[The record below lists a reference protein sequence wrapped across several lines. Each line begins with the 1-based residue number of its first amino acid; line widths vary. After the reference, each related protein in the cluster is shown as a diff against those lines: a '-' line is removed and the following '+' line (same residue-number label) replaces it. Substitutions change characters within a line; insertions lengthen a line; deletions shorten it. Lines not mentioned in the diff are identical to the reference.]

1 VNGSE
6 GILHAVDMRHVYLG
20 STHKY
25 AAVAIV
31 EFPECH
37 GSVHLDGLPPRH
49 YPIYPESC
57 TIHVRVLA
65 AGRPEML
72 TVQRHQ
78 LALQLAFARTA
89 HGAQGKTLPAVA
101 SDLNFGG
108 AKAYV
113 IASRATDR
121 HGLALLQSVT
131 LEHLNKPPDRDLR
144 VEHMRQKALEHNTLL
159 NFGFMS
165 GRPAT
170 VPDPES
176 RLALTDPTGNVK
188 LTWESERP
196 NAHRELKVS
205 RRTNLK
211 RDKPDSVDDDG
222 ADSMSIWLQA
232 AYDTEQA
239 FC

>member
-1 VNGSE
+1 
-6 GILHAVDMRHVYLG
+6 MRHMYLG

-37 GSVHLDGLPPRH
+37 ESVHLNGLPPRH
-49 YPIYPESC
+49 YPICPESC

-78 LALQLAFARTA
+78 LALQLAFASTA

-113 IASRATDR
+113 IASRARDCFS
-121 HGLALLQSVT
+121 LALLQPVT
-131 LEHLNKPPDRDLR
+131 LDVLNNLPDHHLHAEHL
-144 VEHMRQKALEHNTLL
+144 HQKALEHNTLL
-159 NFGFMS
+159 NYGFIS
-165 GRPAT
+165 GDMVP

-176 RLALTDPTGNVK
+176 RLSLTEPSGNII
-188 LTWESERP
+188 LTWESDTSQSQ
-196 NAHRELKVS
+196 LK
-205 RRTNLK
+205 L
-211 RDKPDSVDDDG
+211 
-222 ADSMSIWLQA
+222 
-232 AYDTEQA
+232 
-239 FC
+239 